1 MENQF
6 TFTKPFNLEIKSD
19 GRVMLEGEIS
29 NTEKDLVNDV
39 VTKHCLE
46 SMKDQIND
54 RNIKLDLEHES
65 FRGDSVEEKEINKT
79 KIPIGKIAEAEVKK
93 NDRGGF
99 SLNVKCEVNRNHQ
112 RFEEVKGHLT
122 DKYLDAYSIA
132 FIPTETKSA
141 NNNGESVRLLD
152 DVRLL
157 NVALT
162 GNPVNTTAQNR
173 DVFMKSMDAV
183 EEYKKEKKA
192 NPEIEDQLEV
202 KAGPGGHKPNKTGPN
217 GRGKGPGEGRADGSG
232 MEDEDEEEKKKKK
245 PEKKNHNPLN
255 SSNLDQEKNQKEVK
269 MSEEQTE
276 QTESEESQPVE
287 SEKEAPVEAP
297 AEEAEVAPEAEAEA
311 KAKKKKKTEDEES
324 EDNVESKSIDLKSV
338 VEANVVAIKA
348 IQKVLKMPVHKSLA
362 MPEDK
367 TIVEKSVSPLDAIK

>member
-6 TFTKPFNLEIKSD
+6 TFTKPFNLEIKAD

-141 NNNGESVRLLD
+141 SSNGESVRLLD

-183 EEYKKEKKA
+183 EEYKKQKKA
-192 NPEIEDQLEV
+192 NPELEKDLEV
-202 KAGPGGHKPNKTGPN
+202 K
-217 GRGKGPGEGRADGSG
+217 S
-232 MEDEDEEEKKKKK
+232 
-245 PEKKNHNPLN
+245 HNPLN

-311 KAKKKKKTEDEES
+311 KAKKKKKVDEES